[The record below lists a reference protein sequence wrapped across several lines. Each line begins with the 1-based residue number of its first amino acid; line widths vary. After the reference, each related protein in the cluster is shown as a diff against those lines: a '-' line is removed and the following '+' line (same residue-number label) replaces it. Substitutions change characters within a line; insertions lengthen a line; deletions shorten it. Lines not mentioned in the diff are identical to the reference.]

1 MQLSQPQSVLHRGN
15 SDPFDSTVIPMTALN
30 VHCHKLARE
39 FQVGSIWGE
48 ETTHEEFGPAILE
61 YWLGAGIA
69 VNEPAAM
76 QGLLAW
82 CYTASINRHCTIHH
96 TRCLPSATNN
106 SQYVLRIYLLSYA
119 LWIITF

>member
-48 ETTHEEFGPAILE
+48 ETAYDDCRSAIVE
-61 YWLGAGIA
+61 Y
-69 VNEPAAM
+69 
-76 QGLLAW
+76 
-82 CYTASINRHCTIHH
+82 
-96 TRCLPSATNN
+96 
-106 SQYVLRIYLLSYA
+106 
-119 LWIITF
+119 